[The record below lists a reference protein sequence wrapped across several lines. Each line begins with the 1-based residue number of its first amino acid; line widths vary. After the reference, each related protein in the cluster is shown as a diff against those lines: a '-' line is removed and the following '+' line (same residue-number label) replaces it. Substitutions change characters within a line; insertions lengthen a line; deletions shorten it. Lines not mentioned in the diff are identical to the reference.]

1 MIYNNYRNDY
11 YCKMYVVLDVFLNKF
26 ILHSHIAYCHFSI
39 VRHSNRLLFI
49 NYFNL
54 TINIS

>member
-11 YCKMYVVLDVFLNKF
+11 YCRMYVVLDVFLSKF

-39 VRHSNRLLFI
+39 VRLFVI
-49 NYFNL
+49 AIDFYL
-54 TINIS
+54 QIILI